1 MRIVKIEVPVYRY
14 AELSDSA
21 KEAAKG
27 NILSITRNAQD
38 FTDSVKHTLDVLGVE
53 ESEVYYS
60 LGNCQ
65 GDGLCF
71 TGRITWNKAMEI
83 SYIKNSVDKLDKVFV
98 ACCEDCVYSINFY
111 KFNRMYNYCHTVTV
125 EFEDSSWMH
134 SVDFT
139 KLKDIFLNWYEA
151 LCAKF
156 EKQGYKWFYEISEED
171 VAEYCNNN
179 DIEFTADGNVFIE
192 PT

>member
-14 AELSDSA
+14 AELNDKA
-21 KEAAKG
+21 KEVVKDH
-27 NILSITRNAQD
+27 ILNATRDAQG
-38 FTDSVKHTLDVLGVE
+38 FTDSVKHTLDVLGIE
-53 ESEVYYS
+53 KAEVYYS

-71 TGRITWNKAMEI
+71 TGSITWNKAMEI

-125 EFEDSSWMH
+125 EFEDSSWMYAE
-134 SVDFT
+134 DFT
-139 KLKDIFLNWYEA
+139 KLKDIFLTWYKA
-151 LCAKF
+151 LCGEF
-156 EKQGYKWFYEISEED
+156 EHQGYKWFYEISEED
-171 VAEYCNNN
+171 VVEYCNNN
-179 DIEFTADGNVFIE
+179 NIEFTADGDVFVE

>member
-1 MRIVKIEVPVYRY
+1 MRIVKIEVSVYRY

-21 KEAAKG
+21 KEAAKS

-71 TGRITWNKAMEI
+71 TVLHGIKLWRFPILRIVLI
-83 SYIKNSVDKLDKVFV
+83 S
-98 ACCEDCVYSINFY
+98 
-111 KFNRMYNYCHTVTV
+111 
-125 EFEDSSWMH
+125 
-134 SVDFT
+134 
-139 KLKDIFLNWYEA
+139 
-151 LCAKF
+151 
-156 EKQGYKWFYEISEED
+156 
-171 VAEYCNNN
+171 
-179 DIEFTADGNVFIE
+179 
-192 PT
+192 

>member
-21 KEAAKG
+21 KEAAKS

-38 FTDSVKHTLDVLGVE
+38 FTDSVKHTLDFLGVE

-71 TGRITWNKAMEI
+71 TGHITWNKAMEI

-98 ACCEDCVYSINFY
+98 ACCEDCVLSLI
-111 KFNRMYNYCHTVTV
+111 H
-125 EFEDSSWMH
+125 
-134 SVDFT
+134 
-139 KLKDIFLNWYEA
+139 I
-151 LCAKF
+151 
-156 EKQGYKWFYEISEED
+156 
-171 VAEYCNNN
+171 
-179 DIEFTADGNVFIE
+179 
-192 PT
+192 

>member
-14 AELSDSA
+14 AELSDNA
-21 KEAAKG
+21 KEAAKS

-53 ESEVYYS
+53 GSEVYYS

-65 GDGLCF
+65 GDDLCF

>member
-14 AELSDSA
+14 AELSDNA
-21 KEAAKG
+21 KEAAKS

-38 FTDSVKHTLDVLGVE
+38 FTDSVKHTLDVLGVK

-134 SVDFT
+134 SVDSVSYT
-139 KLKDIFLNWYEA
+139 HLTL
-151 LCAKF
+151 
-156 EKQGYKWFYEISEED
+156 
-171 VAEYCNNN
+171 
-179 DIEFTADGNVFIE
+179 
-192 PT
+192 PTNSLV

>member
-14 AELSDSA
+14 AELNDKA
-21 KEAAKG
+21 KEVVKDH
-27 NILSITRNAQD
+27 ILNATRDAQG
-38 FTDSVKHTLDVLGVE
+38 FTDSVKHTLDVLGIE
-53 ESEVYYS
+53 KAEVYYS

-71 TGRITWNKAMEI
+71 TGSITWNKAIEI
-83 SYIKNSVDKLDKVFV
+83 LYIKESIAKLDKDFIKS
-98 ACCEDCVYSINFY
+98 CEDCVYSINFY

-134 SVDFT
+134 SVDFI

-171 VAEYCNNN
+171 VVEYCDNN
-179 DIEFTADGNVFIE
+179 DIEFTADGNVFVE